1 MLKTNFDI
9 NILYKF
15 LSLNCDKYNDISNS
29 YYIIDNIT
37 YKKIEYYE
45 KLNDFIHSIEPF
57 YINSKKFYVTRK
69 LDYNKFLTIIRQ
81 ICKFSNIEYK
91 SKISYDKSK
100 YFIKYYIRII
110 DKDYLD

>member
-57 YINSKKFYVTRK
+57 YINLYIVYDYYTLNYLYIK
-69 LDYNKFLTIIRQ
+69 LRHFFQDH
-81 ICKFSNIEYK
+81 
-91 SKISYDKSK
+91 
-100 YFIKYYIRII
+100 
-110 DKDYLD
+110 